1 MKRSRLFWALVIVT
15 ALYFVVREGAQLA
28 IHAGWLD
35 IGGMMATSAEAGQE
49 VNAWF
54 GRDLGVVVGAANR
67 LVERRDMYPI
77 DKWMASFDE
86 YNYSPFYALFISQI
100 STRLPFNVHAFLHAL
115 VSLAAYA
122 ALFFTWRRL
131 FPLLGMS
138 QASEA
143 LVGVLP
149 LWFLYAAWW
158 GDAILLN
165 IYILLALT
173 VSWLFY
179 LIWKGRLWPSALL
192 LILILQV
199 KPQWAFPLALPL
211 VLGRFRFFAKL
222 VALVVGGYLLVAIAT
237 VLWLGRDY
245 GLAQYYAYYRM
256 LAIAPNKIPWH
267 GPGEYIGYDHSI
279 AQIYFY
285 LFGYTDAAWPI
296 VRFIKVLILAP
307 LAVVAIRL
315 MRRNQADQPG
325 PALEA
330 YFALYFASFIWL
342 DLVWETTL
350 SIVVFVYLMMVL
362 KERWARWLVAV
373 PFVWYALVDLW
384 QLIGIPLASLVV
396 SEADML
402 KHGPP
407 LWADP
412 SFRLPLIMLV
422 ILTCYGLL
430 VKRLWVA
437 SARPATIT

>member
-1 MKRSRLFWALVIVT
+1 MKRSKLFWALVIVT

-35 IGGMMATSAEAGQE
+35 IGMAASSAEAGNE
-49 VNAWF
+49 ANAWF
-54 GRDLGVVVGAANR
+54 GRDLRVVVGAANR

-77 DKWMASFDE
+77 DKWMATFDE

-100 STRLPFNVHAFLHAL
+100 STRLPFNVQATLHAL

-131 FPLLGMS
+131 FPFLGMS
-138 QASEA
+138 QASQVI
-143 LVGVLP
+143 VGILP
-149 LWFLYAAWW
+149 LWFLYTAWW

-179 LIWKGRLWPSALL
+179 FIWKERLWPSALL

-222 VALVVGGYLLVAIAT
+222 VALVVGGYLLVAMVT
-237 VLWLGRDY
+237 VLWLGTDY
-245 GLAQYYAYYRM
+245 GLAQYTAYYRM

-296 VRFIKVLILAP
+296 VRLIKVLIIAP
-307 LAVVAIRL
+307 LAVIAIRL
-315 MRRNQADQPG
+315 IRRNQETQPG

-330 YFALYFASFIWL
+330 YFALYFASFVWL

-350 SIVVFVYLMMVL
+350 SIVVFVYLMAVL
-362 KERWARWLVAV
+362 KDRWARWLAAV
-373 PFVWYALVDLW
+373 TFVGYTLADLW
-384 QLIGIPLASLVV
+384 QVIGIPLASVV
-396 SEADML
+396 VGGAELL

-412 SFRLPLIMLV
+412 SFRIPLIMLV
-422 ILTCYGLL
+422 ILTFYGLL
-430 VKRLWVA
+430 IWRLWA
-437 SARPATIT
+437 ESARQTANI